1 MLSSCVM
8 CVMNRR
14 LKNHRSAARF
24 RGLAIVSD
32 TDPGVPLRF
41 TPGFMLSPASQA
53 DRILFAN
60 FRNIALASYCAYSVF
75 GQFHIVRTTRNCA
88 SPLIIRA

>member
-1 MLSSCVM
+1 M
-8 CVMNRR
+8 
-14 LKNHRSAARF
+14 KDHRSAARF
-24 RGLAIVSD
+24 CGLAIVSD

-60 FRNIALASYCAYSVF
+60 FRDTTLAL
-75 GQFHIVRTTRNCA
+75 
-88 SPLIIRA
+88 